1 MNQKKILN
9 LIVLLAILYF
19 LWLFIVA
26 LNEIIRET
34 TLLLDLKMW
43 AIIGVVVY
51 AIFLIIEILL
61 YLTRTKEESREIKL
75 VSDVET
81 KVMCSYCKTTFMI
94 SDSGIRPIG
103 YTCPHCGKDG
113 ALKGKKIEG
122 TKFVISCSQCHDA
135 FEIVDTEERPLKYEC
150 PHCHHQGDVK

>member
-1 MNQKKILN
+1 MNQKKMLN
-9 LIVLLAILYF
+9 LIVLLAIIYF
-19 LWLFIVA
+19 LWLFAVA

-43 AIIGVVVY
+43 AIIGIVLY
-51 AIFLIIEILL
+51 AVFVIIEVFL
-61 YLTRTKEESREIKL
+61 YLTQEKGGTREIKL

-81 KVMCSYCKTTFMI
+81 KVMCSYCKTTFLI

-103 YTCPHCGKDG
+103 YTCPNCGKDG

-122 TKFVISCSQCHDA
+122 SKSTINCSQCNHV
-135 FEIVDTEERPLKYEC
+135 FEIVDAGERPYQYEC
-150 PHCHHQGDVK
+150 PHCHHQGAVE